1 MNIES
6 LKRAFFALGALE
18 SWVDSAA
25 QAEIEGAQAAK
36 ANLVIVEA
44 ELLAA
49 RDLFLKAQGLLGA

>member
-1 MNIES
+1 
-6 LKRAFFALGALE
+6 
-18 SWVDSAA
+18 VDSAA